1 LMLSDWESIVA
12 DFEFVNF
19 FMAINEVFA
28 VLDMIDGHE
37 TTVPSVRG
45 IIKAL

>member
-1 LMLSDWESIVA
+1 LFLSDWESIVA
-12 DFEFVNF
+12 DFEIVSF

-28 VLDMIDGHE
+28 VLNMINGNE

-45 IIKAL
+45 IVKAL